1 MCGIAGFI
9 DLAGRRQGGDIMV
22 AAAERMADAIRHRGP
37 DDGGVWID
45 EERGIGLSHRRLSI
59 IDLSVR
65 GRQPM
70 ASGSGRFVAVYNGEV
85 YNFRDIARELERDSR
100 ITWRSGTDT
109 EVILEA
115 VERWGVDAAVKRFNG
130 MFAFALWDTSRCVL
144 TLVRDRIGKKPLY
157 YGINEGTLLFGS
169 ELKALRAFP
178 GFNGIVDHD
187 ALAMLLRHNYVPSP
201 ASIYQGVRK
210 LPPGSIV
217 EIGLDWPGRFPST
230 ASLPS
235 PRTYWNPK
243 EVIAHGSASPFQGT
257 VEDAISRL
265 EDLVDESVGRRMLSD
280 VPLGAF
286 LSGGI
291 DSSVV
296 VAAMQRQSN
305 RPVKT
310 FSIGYSARDADEARH
325 ARRVAA
331 YLGTDHTDIYVEPG
345 EVLDTVAEV
354 GAICDEPT
362 GDTAMIPTYILAK
375 ETRRHVTVAL
385 SGDGGDETFA
395 GYRRYL
401 YAADTWRR
409 ASSRFGCMPSR
420 IRRSVSRALGVL
432 LERPWNGM
440 ARSASGLNDRGGANG
455 GILSRLR
462 EIERLLRITS
472 PEWIHADIAHWK
484 EPSRALR
491 CGRPFPCVLNDP
503 AQWLFVD
510 DPVQRLVHLDL
521 ASRLPDSILAK
532 VDRATMRSGLE
543 ARAPLLDY
551 GLVEF
556 AMSIPTAMKIGS
568 GTGKHLLRELLYRHV
583 PRELVDR
590 PKMGFSMPIA
600 DWLRGPLRDWADDLI
615 AEGRLKREGYFKV
628 SAVRG
633 AWREHLDGRRNR
645 HYELWDV
652 LMFQSWLSAGA

>member
-9 DLAGRRQGGDIMV
+9 DLAGRRRDAETM
-22 AAAERMADAIRHRGP
+22 AADAERMADAIRHRGP

-45 EERGIGLSHRRLSI
+45 EERGVGLSHRRLSI

-70 ASGSGRFVAVYNGEV
+70 TSGSGRFVAVYNGEV
-85 YNFRDIARELERDSR
+85 YNFRDIARELERESR
-100 ITWRSGTDT
+100 ITWRSATDT

-115 VERWGVDAAVKRFNG
+115 VERWGIDAAIKRFNG
-130 MFAFALWDTSRCVL
+130 MFAFALWDRSRRVL
-144 TLVRDRIGKKPLY
+144 TLVRDHIGKKPLY
-157 YGINEGTLLFGS
+157 YGINEGALLFGS

-178 GFNGIVDHD
+178 GFNGVVDYD

-201 ASIYQGVRK
+201 ASIYQGVCK

-217 EIGLDWPGRFPST
+217 EITLDHAARFPVT

-235 PRTYWNPK
+235 PRAYWDPG
-243 EVIAHGSASPFQGT
+243 EVIAQGAAQPFQGT

-265 EDLVDESVGRRMLSD
+265 EELLGESVRRRMLSD

-296 VAAMQRQSN
+296 VAAMQRESN

-310 FSIGYSARDADEARH
+310 FSIGYSAPDADEARF
-325 ARRVAA
+325 ARQVAGF
-331 YLGTDHTDIYVEPG
+331 LGTDHTDIYVEPR
-345 EVLDTVAEV
+345 EVLDAVPQI

-362 GDTAMIPTYILAK
+362 GDTAMIPTYILAR

-401 YAADTWRR
+401 HALDTWRR
-409 ASSRFGCMPSR
+409 ASSRFGRVPPR
-420 IRRSVSRALGVL
+420 LRRNVSRVLGEL
-432 LERPWNGM
+432 QEGPWHGIERL
-440 ARSASGLNDRGGANG
+440 ASAINDRVGLYG
-455 GILSRLR
+455 GIQSRLR
-462 EIERLLRITS
+462 ETERLLRITS
-472 PEWIHADIAHWK
+472 PEWIHADIAHWR

-491 CGRPFPCVLNDP
+491 RGRPFPCVLNDP
-503 AQWLFVD
+503 SRWLSID

-532 VDRATMRSGLE
+532 VDRATMRNGLE

-556 AMSIPTAMKIGS
+556 AMSIPTAMKVGS

-583 PRELVDR
+583 PRQLVDR
-590 PKMGFSMPIA
+590 PKKGFSMPIA
-600 DWLRGPLRDWADDLI
+600 EWLRGPLRDWAEDLI
-615 AEGRLKREGYFKV
+615 AETRLKREGYFKV

-633 AWREHLDGRRNR
+633 AWRDHLDGRRNR

-652 LMFQSWLSAGA
+652 LMFQSWLSCQA